1 MARPPTS
8 YVVDTSVAIKWYIE
22 KEEADVARAHDLLD
36 CFGRGEC
43 AIRAPELLLF
53 EIANAFTA
61 AHKLNITAVVAALT
75 HLKELNIDVRP
86 LEWTTFSKAVE
97 IAAVCDAT
105 IYDSYFLALAVETGS
120 ALVTAD
126 EAFLKKARRY
136 PDVIHLRQ
144 LRISD

>member
-1 MARPPTS
+1 MARPPTT

-22 KEEADVARAHDLLD
+22 KEEADVARARDLLD

-43 AIRAPELLLF
+43 AIRAPQLLLF
-53 EIANAFTA
+53 EIANALA
-61 AHKLNITAVVAALT
+61 GAHKLNITTVMAALT
-75 HLKELNIDVRP
+75 HLKELNIDVQP

-120 ALVTAD
+120 TLVTAD
-126 EAFLKKARRY
+126 EVFLKKARRF
-136 PDVIHLRQ
+136 PDMIHLRQ
-144 LRISD
+144 VRFSD